1 MRYGTSPSLRFTA
14 QKKCWGM
21 LYELKPKF
29 EALGK
34 VPALTAMTMKVQH
47 PDRGT
52 QGAVTRLDVLV
63 YQVSSHSVVSL

>member
-1 MRYGTSPSLRFTA
+1 
-14 QKKCWGM
+14 M